1 MIKKLNNKE
10 EPKKFSKKFNEK
22 IKSKIKSTNFRLRQN
37 NLK

>member
-1 MIKKLNNKE
+1 MKKKNQKG
-10 EPKKFSKKFNEK
+10 SVKKFNEK